1 MAKRTLASAIRKN
14 RSDYYRLLAFEA
26 RENERIHHMKK
37 RIKLLAEDEKISR
50 ALQLH
55 LTGLLSQ
62 LQNQKTELEQAA
74 PSKERD
80 KTLKKVEKEFK
91 EIDKKYKRNEHHLA
105 VLESKK
111 DKDNAAKL
119 VLKEAKRDEISVR
132 VQVAYA
138 NWKYFEQLEQQ
149 ENIDFEAFVAQQQS
163 NIATQITTSANKQ
176 PQPNTRMLTALPQQ
190 TIRFGAFVTTSK
202 QTRPNDLVRMQPYAL
217 TNHRYTDE
225 TLFPV
230 NTVSELLS
238 KSKTG
243 NSFVPLRHQ
252 LIEIE

>member
-37 RIKLLAEDEKISR
+37 RIKLLAEDEQTSR
-50 ALQLH
+50 VLQLH
-55 LTGLLSQ
+55 LTGLLHQ

-74 PSKERD
+74 SSKERD

-105 VLESKK
+105 VIESKK
-111 DKDNAAKL
+111 DKDNVAKL
-119 VLKEAKRDEISVR
+119 VLKEAKRDEICVR
-132 VQVAYA
+132 AQAAYA

-163 NIATQITTSANKQ
+163 NIATKSTTPANKQ
-176 PQPNTRMLTALPQQ
+176 LQQHTRIVSALSQQ
-190 TIRFGAFVTTSK
+190 TFRFGTFVSISK
-202 QTRPNDLVRMQPYAL
+202 STQICPYDLVRMQPNDFS
-217 TNHRYTDE
+217 NHRYIEE
-225 TLFPV
+225 TLFPL
-230 NTVSELLS
+230 NTMSGQIV
-238 KSKTG
+238 KSK
-243 NSFVPLRHQ
+243 NRQ
-252 LIEIE
+252 LVCSS